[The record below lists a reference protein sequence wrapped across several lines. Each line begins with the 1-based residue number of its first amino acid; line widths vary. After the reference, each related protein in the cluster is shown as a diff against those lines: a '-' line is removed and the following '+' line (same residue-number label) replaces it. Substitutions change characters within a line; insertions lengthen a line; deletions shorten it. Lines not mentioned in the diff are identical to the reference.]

1 MGMKAA
7 FLAAV
12 ALVALLAATP
22 ATSKPGTVVHIRD
35 DAFTPA
41 SITVHVGDSVTFVND
56 DDDAHTATADDGSWD
71 SEGLNQGEKWTHT
84 YAKAGTIKYHC
95 TVHPMM
101 HGIVVV
107 KAGS

>member
-1 MGMKAA
+1 MNPLLFGM
-7 FLAAV
+7 
-12 ALVALLAATP
+12 ALIALLTAAP
-22 ATSKPGTVVHIRD
+22 ATSKTATVVHIRD

-41 SITVHVGDSVTFVND
+41 SITVHAGDSVTFVND

-71 SEGLNQGEKWTHT
+71 SEGLNQGEKWNHVF
-84 YAKAGTIKYHC
+84 AKSGTVKYHC